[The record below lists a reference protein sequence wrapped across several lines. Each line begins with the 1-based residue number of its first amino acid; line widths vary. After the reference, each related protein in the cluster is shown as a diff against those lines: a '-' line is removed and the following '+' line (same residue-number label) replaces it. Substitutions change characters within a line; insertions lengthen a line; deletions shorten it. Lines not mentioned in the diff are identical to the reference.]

1 MGMFLNSRSPF
12 GEYSSIAG
20 TRYFVDK
27 SAMIDEILEMVMG
40 EGQKYFCITRP
51 RRFGKSIMA
60 NMIGSFF
67 GRAVDGKDVFD
78 QLDVAKGKHYQEHL
92 NSHDVI
98 YIDLSRLPRDCK
110 CYEQYIQRIQNGI
123 NDDLAEAYPALRL
136 NIDRS
141 VWDNLQII
149 YEHEHIKFI
158 FVMDEWDA
166 IFHKSFVSE
175 DGKKVTLS
183 FCVTC

>member
-40 EGQKYFCITRP
+40 EGQRYFWITRP

-60 NMIGSFF
+60 NMIASFF
-67 GRAVDGKDVFD
+67 GRAGDGKDVFD
-78 QLDVAKGKHYQEHL
+78 QLEVAKGEHYHEHL

-98 YIDLSRLPRDCK
+98 YIDFSRLPRDCK
-110 CYEQYIQRIQNGI
+110 CYEQYIQRIQDGI
-123 NDDLAEAYPALRL
+123 NNDLAEVYPALNL
-136 NIDRS
+136 DKSGS
-141 VWDNLQII
+141 VWDNLQTI
-149 YEHEHIKFI
+149 Y
-158 FVMDEWDA
+158 
-166 IFHKSFVSE
+166 
-175 DGKKVTLS
+175 
-183 FCVTC
+183 